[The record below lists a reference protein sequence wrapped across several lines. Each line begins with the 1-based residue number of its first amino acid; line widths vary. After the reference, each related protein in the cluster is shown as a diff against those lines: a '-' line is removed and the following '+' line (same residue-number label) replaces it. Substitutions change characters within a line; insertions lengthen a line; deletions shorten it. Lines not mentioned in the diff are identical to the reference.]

1 MRLRNSHS
9 ARVTHI
15 ATVTDVPAGDRSS
28 GRRLAT
34 ILAMTAAILV
44 LFFVGRHWVTKAL
57 ANHWKKSLE
66 TVSDDRAEVLV
77 ASAARLGRPGLPVL
91 VAALASPR
99 ESVSSA
105 GRLWID
111 RELRSWERQSTVD
124 SQRNVAALAEALA
137 TELEHFT
144 PATRLEAARFA
155 ERMLAWRLDAE
166 TVDRERFTWLC
177 DRVLRAAD
185 YKVVARMRE
194 GMEPKAGE
202 VDQPKSA
209 GPLASAAGT
218 TVPGR
223 LEIPESPQEIEPR
236 PRFGAQLGPQ
246 MGAGLQANVV
256 PLPSVDKNSRSSDL
270 ADAWAMRSRRLGD
283 SRRSELNV
291 YPSTS
296 DRVLVPPASQTPAQ
310 TSEMAGTL
318 SQLSLSECMERLH
331 APGLE
336 SLAAEQELKR
346 RGFDAMRLSIARR
359 VCDPDRR
366 VRLKLVRDLPGIPN
380 IGASEWLIKMAA
392 DEDEEV
398 RLAAI
403 SLLATTNDPNILDR
417 VEAIARNDPAER
429 IRVQAERIKK
439 RRQTLGRL

>member
-1 MRLRNSHS
+1 MRLRNTHS

-15 ATVTDVPAGDRSS
+15 ATVTDIPAGNQSS
-28 GRRLAT
+28 GRRLTT
-34 ILAMTAAILV
+34 ILAMTAAILTV
-44 LFFVGRHWVTKAL
+44 FFVGRHWATKVL
-57 ANHWKKSLE
+57 ANHWKNSLA

-77 ASAARLGRPGLPVL
+77 ASAARLGRPGIPVL

-111 RELRSWERQSTVD
+111 RELRSWESQSTVD
-124 SQRNVAALAEALA
+124 SQRNVVALAEAMSC
-137 TELEHFT
+137 ELEHFT

-155 ERMLAWRLDAE
+155 ERMLAWHLDAE

-185 YKVVARMRE
+185 YKVVARRRE
-194 GMEPKAGE
+194 ISDPSPNAVEADQAGS
-202 VDQPKSA
+202 DD
-209 GPLASAAGT
+209 PLASADRMA
-218 TVPGR
+218 VPGR

-236 PRFGAQLGPQ
+236 PRFGAQLG
-246 MGAGLQANVV
+246 AGVQANVV
-256 PLPSVDKNSRSSDL
+256 PLPKVGENSRSSDL

-283 SRRSELNV
+283 LRSSELNA

-296 DRVLVPPASQTPAQ
+296 DRVLVPPASETPSQA
-310 TSEMAGTL
+310 SETAGPL
-318 SQLSLSECMERLH
+318 SQLSLSECMQRLH

-336 SLAAEQELKR
+336 SLAAEEELKR
-346 RGFDAMRLSIARR
+346 RGFDAIRLSIARR
-359 VCDPDRR
+359 VCDPDRH
-366 VRLKLVRDLPGIPN
+366 VRLKLVRELPGIPN

-417 VEAIARNDPAER
+417 VEAIARNDSAER
-429 IRVQAERIKK
+429 IRVQAERVKK
-439 RRQTLGRL
+439 RRQTLRRL